1 MGLSLVWIAVSG
13 VDADEFLD
21 RAGFEDT
28 GEPDPWFET
37 DYSGAE
43 LPGGWYVLVTGDFGV
58 IENMGL
64 LADWSAGARLIVA
77 VADEGSMN
85 SLAMEWIDRRQIWSV
100 FHDGSEGEPTLAV
113 DGDLPDA
120 FEAIRARLMAAQAGE
135 SAGPPDGSLSVDHVF
150 DIPIE
155 LAAGITGFRHDHVDE
170 DAGFTALEPL

>member
-1 MGLSLVWIAVSG
+1 MGFSFVWIAVSG

-37 DYSGAE
+37 DYSGAN
-43 LPGGWYVLVTGDFGV
+43 LPGGWYVLVTSDFGL

-64 LADWSAGARLIVA
+64 LAEWSAGARLVVA

-113 DGDLPDA
+113 DGDLPEA
-120 FEAIRARLMAAQAGE
+120 FESIRARLMAQAEPG
-135 SAGPPDGSLSVDHVF
+135 VDHVF
-150 DIPIE
+150 DIPLD
-155 LAAGITGFRHDHVDE
+155 LAAGITGFRHDQVDE
-170 DAGFTALEPL
+170 DAGFTVLEPV